1 MSEKLKAE
9 DLSKV
14 SGGVVIDVE
23 ARSPYDDYLY
33 HPGDKVTDYWN
44 PENGIGTV
52 TKNVGVCGN
61 FTIDEVHFPD
71 VNQTYNQYESNLYP
85 A

>member
-1 MSEKLKAE
+1 MTKITENELNKVNAGGIIEDAIGKLTY
-9 DLSKV
+9 
-14 SGGVVIDVE
+14 G
-23 ARSPYDDYLY
+23 DYLY
-33 HPGDKVTDYWN
+33 EPGDKVTDYWN
-44 PENGIGTV
+44 PENGVGTV
-52 TKNVGVCGN
+52 TKHVGVCGN